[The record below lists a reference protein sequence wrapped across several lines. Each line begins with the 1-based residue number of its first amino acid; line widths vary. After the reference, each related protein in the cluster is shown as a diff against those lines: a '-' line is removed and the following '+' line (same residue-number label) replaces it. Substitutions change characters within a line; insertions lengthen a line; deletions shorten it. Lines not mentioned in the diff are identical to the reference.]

1 MLLTVGII
9 FCPFALKAEKG
20 SYVFYKQKSSNLP
33 ELLKDSDCLEEK
45 LMDKRPKRRKLL
57 KEGVKM
63 LEFIIGIFVG
73 AFIGVV
79 FMCLFNAAAKA
90 DEQMKDNIDDKK

>member
-1 MLLTVGII
+1 MGNLELPKTIDIIPTAEDFLFSAVG
-9 FCPFALKAEKG
+9 
-20 SYVFYKQKSSNLP
+20 VF
-33 ELLKDSDCLEEK
+33 
-45 LMDKRPKRRKLL
+45 RRKLL

-63 LEFIIGIFVG
+63 LGFIIGLFVG
-73 AFIGVV
+73 TFIGVV